1 MRRILDSLWNEPRA
15 PDPPPVA
22 KRDWIIFAVFAIA
35 ALTEGFLRETLVWRP
50 VAVLVGV
57 VLLAA
62 LLWRRSH
69 PLLAVLVGF
78 GGTAVLD
85 LATLAAGRE
94 SAGLFAM
101 AGIVLLPY
109 SLLRWGSGRQAAFGL
124 ALMATTHLINLL
136 IYADPGAASALSGFA
151 FILFPAA
158 LGASVRY
165 WTQQRSN
172 ELDRVRVRER
182 EQLARELHDTVAHH
196 VSAIA
201 IQAQA
206 GSALAESQPASAL
219 DVLDVI
225 EAEATQTLEEMR
237 SIVAILRNGAAP
249 ELAPNRGLTD
259 IADLAQVTEGQPTVA
274 VHLSGELDSL
284 RPSVGATVYRLAQE
298 SVTNAIKHSRQA
310 TRIEVLVA
318 ADEDTVQLLVDDD
331 GERPSFDKAL
341 SGFGLV
347 GMAERAALL
356 GGTLE
361 AGPGPRKGWTVRAVI
376 PRNGAE

>member
-1 MRRILDSLWNEPRA
+1 M
-15 PDPPPVA
+15 
-22 KRDWIIFAVFAIA
+22 FAIA
-35 ALTEGFLRETLVWRP
+35 VVAEGLLREALVWRP
-50 VAVLVGV
+50 IAVLAGL
-57 VLLAA
+57 VLFST

-78 GGTAVLD
+78 GGTALLD
-85 LATLAAGRE
+85 LATFAVGLE

-101 AGIVLLPY
+101 AGIVILPY
-109 SLLRWGSGRQAAFGL
+109 SLLRWGSGRQATIGL
-124 ALMATTHLINLL
+124 ALMATTHLVNMV
-136 IYADPGAASALSGFA
+136 IYVDSGAVSALTGFA

-165 WTQQRSN
+165 WTQERSN
-172 ELDRVRVRER
+172 ELERVRVRER

-206 GSALAESQPASAL
+206 GNALAESQPASAL

-225 EAEATQTLEEMR
+225 ETEATQTLEEMR

-249 ELAPNRGLTD
+249 ELAPNRGITS
-259 IADLAQVTEGQPTVA
+259 IADLAQAVDGRPTVA

-298 SVTNAIKHSRQA
+298 SVTNAIKHSRRA

-318 ADEDTVQLLVDDD
+318 ADGDTVQLVVDDN

-341 SGFGLV
+341 SGYGLV
-347 GMAERAALL
+347 GMAERATLL

-376 PRNGAE
+376 PRNGAES